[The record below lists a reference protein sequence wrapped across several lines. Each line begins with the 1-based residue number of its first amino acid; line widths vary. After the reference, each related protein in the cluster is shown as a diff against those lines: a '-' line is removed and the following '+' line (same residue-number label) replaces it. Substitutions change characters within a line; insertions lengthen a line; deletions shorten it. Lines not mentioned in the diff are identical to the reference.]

1 MSNQNKVVAI
11 TTVNHLMQLRQDI
24 KDSFNV
30 GLYNEFPIVVVEEL
44 SNLARQL
51 QASADKI
58 RTITNSHGITVN
70 EDFKDSLTR
79 SQL

>member
-1 MSNQNKVVAI
+1 MSNQNKLVAI
-11 TTVNHLMQLRQDI
+11 TTFNHLMQLRQDI

-30 GLYNEFPIVVVEEL
+30 GLYNEFPISVVEEL

>member
-1 MSNQNKVVAI
+1 MSNQNKLVAV
-11 TTVNHLMQLRQDI
+11 TTFNHLMQLRQDI

-30 GLYNEFPIVVVEEL
+30 GLYNDFPIVVIEEL
-44 SNLARQL
+44 ANLARQL

-79 SQL
+79 P

>member
-1 MSNQNKVVAI
+1 MSNQNKLVAV
-11 TTVNHLMQLRQDI
+11 TTFNHLMQLRQDI

-30 GLYNEFPIVVVEEL
+30 GLYNDFPIVVIEEL
-44 SNLARQL
+44 ANLARQL

-70 EDFKDSLTR
+70 EDFKDSLPR
-79 SQL
+79 P

>member
-1 MSNQNKVVAI
+1 MSNQNKVVAV
-11 TTVNHLMQLRQDI
+11 TTFNHLMQLRQDI

-44 SNLARQL
+44 ANLSRQL

-58 RTITNSHGITVN
+58 RTITDSHGITVN
-70 EDFKDSLTR
+70 EDFKDSLAR
-79 SQL
+79 S

>member
-1 MSNQNKVVAI
+1 MSNQNKVVAVI
-11 TTVNHLMQLRQDI
+11 TFNHLMQLRQDI

-30 GLYNEFPIVVVEEL
+30 GLYNEFPIVVIEEL
-44 SNLARQL
+44 SSLARQL

-70 EDFKDSLTR
+70 EDFKDSFTR
-79 SQL
+79 P

>member
-1 MSNQNKVVAI
+1 MSNQNKLVAI
-11 TTVNHLMQLRQDI
+11 TTFNHLMQLRQDI

-44 SNLARQL
+44 ANLARQL

-70 EDFKDSLTR
+70 EDFKNSR
-79 SQL
+79 A

>member
-11 TTVNHLMQLRQDI
+11 TTVNHLMQLRKDI

-30 GLYNEFPIVVVEEL
+30 GLYTEFPIVVVEEL

-58 RTITNSHGITVN
+58 RTITKSHGVTVN
-70 EDFKDSLTR
+70 EDFKDSR
-79 SQL
+79 SV

>member
-1 MSNQNKVVAI
+1 MSNHNNLVAV

-30 GLYNEFPIVVVEEL
+30 GLYNDFPIVVVEEL
-44 SNLARQL
+44 ANLARQL

-70 EDFKDSLTR
+70 EDFKDSR
-79 SQL
+79 A

>member
-1 MSNQNKVVAI
+1 MSNQNKLVAV
-11 TTVNHLMQLRQDI
+11 TTFNHLTQLRQDI

-30 GLYNEFPIVVVEEL
+30 GLYNDFPIVVVEEL

-70 EDFKDSLTR
+70 EDFKDSR
-79 SQL
+79 D

>member
-1 MSNQNKVVAI
+1 MSNHNNLVAV

-30 GLYNEFPIVVVEEL
+30 GLYNDFPIVVVEEL
-44 SNLARQL
+44 ANLARQL

-70 EDFKDSLTR
+70 EDFKDSR
-79 SQL
+79 SN

>member
-1 MSNQNKVVAI
+1 MSNQNKLVAI
-11 TTVNHLMQLRQDI
+11 TMFNHLMQLRQDI

-30 GLYNEFPIVVVEEL
+30 GLYNDFPIVVVEEL

-58 RTITNSHGITVN
+58 RTITNRHGITVN
-70 EDFKDSLTR
+70 EDFKDSR
-79 SQL
+79 D

>member
-1 MSNQNKVVAI
+1 MSNQNKLVAI
-11 TTVNHLMQLRQDI
+11 TTFNHLMQLRQDI

-44 SNLARQL
+44 ANLARQL

-58 RTITNSHGITVN
+58 RAITNSQGITVN
-70 EDFKDSLTR
+70 EDFKDSR
-79 SQL
+79 GV

>member
-1 MSNQNKVVAI
+1 MSNQNKVVAV
-11 TTVNHLMQLRQDI
+11 TTFNHLMQLRQDI

-30 GLYNEFPIVVVEEL
+30 GLYNDFPISVVEEL

-70 EDFKDSLTR
+70 EDFKDSRT
-79 SQL
+79 

>member
-30 GLYNEFPIVVVEEL
+30 GLYKEFPIVVREEL
-44 SNLARQL
+44 SNFARQ
-51 QASADKI
+51 
-58 RTITNSHGITVN
+58 
-70 EDFKDSLTR
+70 
-79 SQL
+79 

>member
-1 MSNQNKVVAI
+1 MNNQNKVVAV
-11 TTVNHLMQLRQDI
+11 TTFNHLMQLRQDI

-30 GLYNEFPIVVVEEL
+30 GLYNDFPISVVEEL

-70 EDFKDSLTR
+70 EDFKDSR
-79 SQL
+79 D

>member
-1 MSNQNKVVAI
+1 MSNQNKVVAV

-30 GLYNEFPIVVVEEL
+30 GLYNEFPIAVVEEL
-44 SNLARQL
+44 ASLARQL

-58 RTITNSHGITVN
+58 RSITNSHGITVN
-70 EDFKDSLTR
+70 EDFKDSR
-79 SQL
+79 N

>member
-1 MSNQNKVVAI
+1 MSNQNKLVAV
-11 TTVNHLMQLRQDI
+11 TTFNHLMQLRQDI

-30 GLYNEFPIVVVEEL
+30 GLYNDFPIPVVEEL

-70 EDFKDSLTR
+70 ADFKDSR
-79 SQL
+79 D

>member
-58 RTITNSHGITVN
+58 RTITNSYGVTVN
-70 EDFKDSLTR
+70 EDFKGSFAR
-79 SQL
+79 SQF

>member
-1 MSNQNKVVAI
+1 MRNQNKLVAV
-11 TTVNHLMQLRQDI
+11 TTFNHLMQLRQDI

-30 GLYNEFPIVVVEEL
+30 GLYNDFPIVVIEEL
-44 SNLARQL
+44 ANLARQL

-79 SQL
+79 P

>member
-1 MSNQNKVVAI
+1 MSNQNKLVAV
-11 TTVNHLMQLRQDI
+11 TTFNHLMQLRQDI

-30 GLYNEFPIVVVEEL
+30 GLYNDFPISAVEEL

-70 EDFKDSLTR
+70 EDFKGSRT
-79 SQL
+79 

>member
-1 MSNQNKVVAI
+1 MSNPNKLVAV
-11 TTVNHLMQLRQDI
+11 TTFNHLMQLRQDI

-30 GLYNEFPIVVVEEL
+30 GLYNDFPIVVIEEL
-44 SNLARQL
+44 ANLARQL

-70 EDFKDSLTR
+70 EDFKDSRT
-79 SQL
+79 

>member
-1 MSNQNKVVAI
+1 MSNQNKVVAV

-58 RTITNSHGITVN
+58 RTITNSHGITAN
-70 EDFKDSLTR
+70 EDFKDSLA
-79 SQL
+79 

>member
-58 RTITNSHGITVN
+58 RTITTSYGVTVN

-79 SQL
+79 S

>member
-1 MSNQNKVVAI
+1 MSNQNKVVAV
-11 TTVNHLMQLRQDI
+11 TTINHLMHLRQDI

-30 GLYNEFPIVVVEEL
+30 GLYNDFPISVVEEL